1 MPPPFRMA
9 GWRGTRGGCIPAT
22 GNLKAPEH
30 KAGKSEGNTG
40 MSDVTIYHNPRCTKS
55 RQTLELLRSRGVE
68 PTVVEYLKTPPGA
81 GELKAILGKL
91 GKGPRDILRSKE
103 AAEAGIAKDLD
114 GDALIAALSANPA
127 AIERPI
133 VVKGDKARLGRP
145 PESVLEIL

>member
-1 MPPPFRMA
+1 
-9 GWRGTRGGCIPAT
+9 
-22 GNLKAPEH
+22 
-30 KAGKSEGNTG
+30 

-55 RQTLELLRSRGVE
+55 RQTLELLRAKGIE
-68 PTVVEYLKTPPGA
+68 PAVVEYLRTPPSPA
-81 GELKAILGKL
+81 DLTVLLHKL
-91 GKGPRDILRSKE
+91 GKGPRDIVRAKE

-114 GDALIAALSANPA
+114 GAELIAALSANPA